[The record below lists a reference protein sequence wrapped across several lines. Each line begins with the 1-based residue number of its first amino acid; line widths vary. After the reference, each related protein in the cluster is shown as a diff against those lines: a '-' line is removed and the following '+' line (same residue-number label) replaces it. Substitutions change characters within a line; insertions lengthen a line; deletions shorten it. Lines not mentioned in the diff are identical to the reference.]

1 MPELKKYKMF
11 INGEWV
17 NSDTEKTFE
26 TLNPENNK
34 PWAVVPEA
42 SASDVD
48 RAVKAAQNAFE
59 GDWPKLLPKERAR
72 YLRMIG
78 DKLRDNAEH
87 LGKIETIDT
96 GKLYRETYKQANYIA
111 EYYDYY
117 AGLADKVEGSVLPID
132 KPNIQAITTRI
143 PIGVIA
149 AIVPWNSQMF
159 LTATKLAPALAMG
172 NTVVIKC
179 SELAPATMFE
189 FAKLIQETGIP
200 KGVVNVISGFGEPCG
215 KALTSHNLVEKIAFT
230 GGPETARHIIRNSA
244 ENLSEVRLE
253 LGGKS
258 PVAVFNDANQENAIN
273 GITAGIFGASGQS
286 CIAGSRL
293 YLQEEIYDEFL
304 DKLSKRAEKIKIGA
318 PMDPETEMGPISN
331 YKQLEVIEKNIKL
344 TLEQG
349 GRLKCGGQRHS
360 FSNEGYYF
368 PATIIEC
375 DNHNLPVAENELFGP
390 VLSVMKFKTEDEV
403 VSKMNDNQYGLSSG
417 VYTSDLARGMRV
429 SKAIR
434 AGITF
439 VNTYRLISPT
449 APCGGIK
456 DSGYGKEAGL
466 ESIKDYTRVK
476 TTWFYTSD
484 EPTLDPFSIR

>member
-48 RAVKAAQNAFE
+48 RAVKAAQKAFE
-59 GDWPKLLPKERAR
+59 GEWPKLLPKERAR

-215 KALTSHNLVEKIAFT
+215 KALTSHNIVEKIAFT
-230 GGPETARHIIRNSA
+230 GGPDTARHIIRNSA
-244 ENLSEVRLE
+244 ENLSEVSLE

-258 PVAVFNDANQENAIN
+258 PVAVFNDATQENAIN

-449 APCGGIK
+449 APFGGIK